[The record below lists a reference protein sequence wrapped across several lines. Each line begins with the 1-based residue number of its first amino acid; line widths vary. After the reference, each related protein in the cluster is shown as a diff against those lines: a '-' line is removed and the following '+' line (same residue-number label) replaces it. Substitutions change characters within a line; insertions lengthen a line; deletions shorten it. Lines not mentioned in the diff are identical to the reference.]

1 MGFGVNLVTSI
12 NVKSDICRLGPLPR
26 IKPLAGILILI
37 KLGGTKDSS
46 HITLN
51 WKHSMLYGCE
61 KDRSRPV
68 KQEQEH
74 KMLFK
79 PDSISSPAII
89 LKPSR
94 KISKNRSFS
103 SVKFWIRKVSN

>member
-1 MGFGVNLVTSI
+1 MKDLIDGIRDLVASI

-61 KDRSRPV
+61 KDRIRPV

-79 PDSISSPAII
+79 PDSISLPAII

-94 KISKNRSFS
+94 KLSKNRSHS
-103 SVKFWIRKVSN
+103 HLSNFG